1 MVALVLIGV
10 LLFGVP
16 AGAQGDDDLPCLCS
30 HIDDLKIESCRP
42 KKSME
47 EQERLD
53 RLRDRLSELG
63 STNDDFRTRAEI
75 EAANASFRRQI
86 EDKFRRILKEKCVN
100 SAPQGRP

>member
-1 MVALVLIGV
+1 MVALVIAV

-53 RLRDRLSELG
+53 HLRDRLSELG
-63 STNDDFRTRAEI
+63 STNEDFRPRAVI
-75 EAANASFRRQI
+75 EAERASFRRQL
-86 EDKFRRILKEKCVN
+86 EDRFRQILKQKCVN
-100 SAPQGRP
+100 SAPKGRP